1 METNGKHCAIF
12 ISIILVLIANAN
24 TSPTPNL
31 NRLLRL
37 RDSDRGIGNG
47 KYISIQKI
55 VKNHFIYLGFEI
67 VYLLKIFD

>member
-1 METNGKHCAIF
+1 MKFACEKMKIKGEHYAIF
-12 ISIILVLIANAN
+12 ISILLVLIGNAN

-47 KYISIQKI
+47 K
-55 VKNHFIYLGFEI
+55 
-67 VYLLKIFD
+67 

>member
-1 METNGKHCAIF
+1 MKIKGEHYAIF
-12 ISIILVLIANAN
+12 ISILLVLIGNAN

-37 RDSDRGIGNG
+37 RDSERGIGNG

-55 VKNHFIYLGFEI
+55 VKNHYFYLFGI
-67 VYLLKIFD
+67 

>member
-1 METNGKHCAIF
+1 MKGEHYAIF
-12 ISIILVLIANAN
+12 ISILLVLIGNAN

-47 KYISIQKI
+47 K
-55 VKNHFIYLGFEI
+55 
-67 VYLLKIFD
+67 